1 MDNPDRLNARQRGTN
16 DQAMSSW
23 PRRHRPDYV
32 LIILSLILLTVG
44 LVVIYSISPALSLTN
59 NVSQN
64 YYIDRQMLSIVF
76 GFIAFILAITMP
88 ISFWK
93 RLQNPLIA
101 VAGVS
106 AIAVRLFGQEV
117 NGAYRWIQIGGVSFQ
132 SAELIKIALLIWLA
146 GFLSN
151 RIRTGSITDNKKTL
165 YPVLACLAILGFVV
179 AGLQS
184 DLGSTGVMV
193 VMIAAMAFVAGM
205 PIKRIGVVALLVV
218 ALLGV
223 TIAIAPYR
231 LGRIETYLHP
241 SSNCLTT
248 GYQECQALISV
259 GSGGTIG
266 LGLGRSV
273 QAYGYLPEA
282 SDDSIFAI
290 YSEKF
295 GFIGDIVLLALFMAL
310 FARIKHIIDRAP
322 DDFTKLLSVGILV
335 WFGSQTFINVGG
347 MIGLLPL
354 KGITLPFISY
364 GGTSLVFVI
373 FAVGLLFQ
381 ISRYTTYQVSAKA
394 AGEEVRYDNNTDG
407 RRIRRAYNATTSSS
421 SRT

>member
-1 MDNPDRLNARQRGTN
+1 MDSIDRPSSTKRGAV
-16 DQAMSSW
+16 DQSMIGW
-23 PRRHRPDYV
+23 PRRHRPDYILV
-32 LIILSLILLTVG
+32 ILSLLLLTIG

-64 YYIDRQMLSIVF
+64 YFINRQMLSIVF
-76 GFIAFILAITMP
+76 GFIAFVVAITMP

-93 RLQNPLIA
+93 RLQNPLI
-101 VAGVS
+101 VGAGVS
-106 AIAVRLFGQEV
+106 AIAVRLFGQAV

-151 RIRTGSITDNKKTL
+151 RIRTGTVSDYKKTVF
-165 YPVLACLAILGFVV
+165 PVLASLAILGVVV

-193 VMIAAMAFVAGM
+193 IMIASISLVAGM
-205 PIKRIGVVALLVV
+205 PLKQIGVVGLLVV

-223 TIAIAPYR
+223 AIAIAPYR

-248 GYQECQALISV
+248 GYQACQALISV
-259 GSGGTIG
+259 GSGGMIG

-273 QAYGYLPEA
+273 QAYGYLPE
-282 SDDSIFAI
+282 SSNDSIFAI

-295 GFIGDIVLLALFMAL
+295 GFIGDIVLLSLFVAL
-310 FARIKHIIDRAP
+310 FARIKRIIDRAP
-322 DDFTKLLSVGILV
+322 DDFTKLLAVGILA
-335 WFGSQTFINVGG
+335 WFGSQTLINIGA
-347 MIGLLPL
+347 MIGVLPL

-381 ISRYTTYQVSAKA
+381 ISHYTTYRIATKTS
-394 AGEEVRYDNNTDG
+394 GEEVRYDNSSNG
-407 RRIRRAYNATTSSS
+407 RRVRRSYNPATGSSA
-421 SRT
+421 RT

>member
-1 MDNPDRLNARQRGTN
+1 MAT
-16 DQAMSSW
+16 DQAVAW
-23 PRRHRPDYV
+23 PRRHRPDYIL
-32 LIILSLILLTVG
+32 LILVLILLTIGV
-44 LVVIYSISPALSLTN
+44 VVIYSISPALSLTN
-59 NVSQN
+59 NVGQN
-64 YYIDRQMLSIVF
+64 YFIDKQLLSIAIGFIVF
-76 GFIAFILAITMP
+76 GLAIWLP

-93 RLQNPLIA
+93 RLQNPLI
-101 VAGVS
+101 VIAGLS

-117 NGAYRWIQIGGVSFQ
+117 NGAYRWIQIGGISFQ

-151 RIRTGSITDNKKTL
+151 RIRSGTLGDSRKTL
-165 YPVLACLAILGFVV
+165 YPVLGCLLILVFVV

-184 DLGSTGVMV
+184 DLGSTGVMI
-193 VMIAAMAFVAGM
+193 VMIACMTFVAGM
-205 PIKRIGVVALLVV
+205 PLKRIALVALIVVALFGI
-218 ALLGV
+218 A
-223 TIAIAPYR
+223 IAIAPYR

-248 GYQECQALISV
+248 GYQACQALISV
-259 GSGGTIG
+259 GSGGMIG

-295 GFIGDIVLLALFMAL
+295 GFIGDVIILGLFVALFS
-310 FARIKHIIDRAP
+310 RIKRIIDRAP
-322 DDFTKLLSVGILV
+322 DDFTRLLAVGILA
-335 WFGSQTFINVGG
+335 WFGSQTLINIGA
-347 MIGLLPL
+347 MIGVLPL

-373 FAVGLLFQ
+373 FAVGILFQ
-381 ISRYTTYQVSAKA
+381 ISRYTTYRVPANTN
-394 AGEEVRYDNNTDG
+394 GEGMRYDNSPNG
-407 RRIRRAYNATTSSS
+407 RRIRRTYNAAASSS
-421 SRT
+421 SRA

>member
-1 MDNPDRLNARQRGTN
+1 MDNITRPDSGRRATVDPLTA
-16 DQAMSSW
+16 SW

-32 LIILSLILLTVG
+32 LVVLLLILLTIG

-59 NVSQN
+59 NVGQG
-64 YYIDRQMLSIVF
+64 YFIDRQLLSIVF
-76 GFIAFILAITMP
+76 GFLAFFVAITMP

-101 VAGVS
+101 IAGLS
-106 AIAVRLFGQEV
+106 AIAVRLLGQEV

-151 RIRTGSITDNKKTL
+151 RIRTGSIADNRKTL

-193 VMIAAMAFVAGM
+193 IMIAAMAFVAGM
-205 PIKRIGVVALLVV
+205 PLKGVGIAALGVV

-223 TIAIAPYR
+223 TIAITPYR

-248 GYQECQALISV
+248 GYQACQAIISV

-282 SDDSIFAI
+282 ADDSIFAI

-295 GFIGDIVLLALFMAL
+295 GFIGDIVLLSLFVALFV
-310 FARIKHIIDRAP
+310 RIKNIIDRAP
-322 DDFTKLLSVGILV
+322 DDFTKLLSVGILA
-335 WFGSQTFINVGG
+335 WFGSQTLINVGG

-373 FAVGLLFQ
+373 FAIGLLFQ
-381 ISRYTTYQVSAKA
+381 ISRYTTYQVTSKLP
-394 AGEEVRYDNNTDG
+394 GEEVRYDNNPNG
-407 RRIRRAYNATTSSS
+407 RRVRRPYNAATRSS

>member
-1 MDNPDRLNARQRGTN
+1 MDNPDRLNARQRGTS
-16 DQAMSSW
+16 DQLMSTW

-32 LIILSLILLTVG
+32 LIILALILLTVG

-64 YYIDRQMLSIVF
+64 YYINRQMLSIVF
-76 GFIAFILAITMP
+76 GFIAFIVAITMP
-88 ISFWK
+88 ISLWK

-101 VAGVS
+101 IAGLS
-106 AIAVRLFGQEV
+106 AVAVRLFGTAV

-146 GFLSN
+146 GFLST
-151 RIRTGSITDNKKTL
+151 RIRTGTMSDYKKTL
-165 YPVLACLAILGFVV
+165 IPILGCLLILVIVV

-193 VMIAAMAFVAGM
+193 IMVGCMSLVAGM
-205 PIKRIGVVALLVV
+205 PIKQIGLVALIVLV
-218 ALLGV
+218 LGGLA
-223 TIAIAPYR
+223 IAVAPYR

-248 GYQECQALISV
+248 GYQACQALISV
-259 GSGGTIG
+259 GSGGAIG

-295 GFIGDIVLLALFMAL
+295 GFIGDIVLLALFVAL
-310 FARIKHIIDRAP
+310 FARIKRIIDRAP
-322 DDFTKLLSVGILV
+322 DDYTKLLAVGILV
-335 WFGSQTFINVGG
+335 WFGSQTLINIGA
-347 MIGLLPL
+347 MIGVLPL

-373 FAVGLLFQ
+373 FAIGLLFQ
-381 ISRYTTYQVSAKA
+381 ISRYTTYQVSSKA
-394 AGEEVRYDNNTDG
+394 AGEEVRYDNNSNG
-407 RRIRRAYNATTSSS
+407 RRVRRAYNAATSSS

>member
-1 MDNPDRLNARQRGTN
+1 MVD
-16 DQAMSSW
+16 W
-23 PRRHRPDYV
+23 PRRHRPDYI
-32 LIILSLILLTVG
+32 LIIISLILLTIG
-44 LVVIYSISPALSLTN
+44 LVVLYSISPALSLTN
-59 NVSQN
+59 NVGQN

-76 GFIAFILAITMP
+76 GFIAFIVAITMP

-93 RLQNPLIA
+93 RLQNPLI
-101 VAGVS
+101 VIAGIS

-151 RIRTGSITDNKKTL
+151 RIRMGTISDYKKTL
-165 YPVLACLAILGFVV
+165 YPLLTCLAILAFVV

-193 VMIAAMAFVAGM
+193 VMVATMSYVAGM
-205 PIKRIGVVALLVV
+205 PLRRIGIVALVIV
-218 ALLGV
+218 ALLGI

-241 SSNCLTT
+241 SSNCLTS
-248 GYQECQALISV
+248 GYQACQAIISV
-259 GSGGTIG
+259 GSGGAIG

-282 SDDSIFAI
+282 ADDSIFAI

-295 GFIGDIVLLALFMAL
+295 GFIGVIVLLALFVAL
-310 FARIKHIIDRAP
+310 FSRIKHIIDRAP
-322 DDFTKLLSVGILV
+322 DDFTKLLSVGILA
-335 WFGSQTFINVGG
+335 WLGSQTLINVGG
-347 MIGLLPL
+347 MIGVLPL

-373 FAVGLLFQ
+373 FAIGLLFQ
-381 ISRYTTYQVSAKA
+381 ISRYTTYQVAAKTP
-394 AGEEVRYDNNTDG
+394 GEEDRYDNSSNG
-407 RRIRRAYNATTSSS
+407 RRVRRSYNATAGSS

>member
-1 MDNPDRLNARQRGTN
+1 MDRDRLNARRGEAS
-16 DQAMSSW
+16 DPVMIGW
-23 PRRHRPDYV
+23 PRRHRPDYI
-32 LIILSLILLTVG
+32 LIVLSLMLLTIG

-64 YYIDRQMLSIVF
+64 YYINRQMLSIVF
-76 GFIAFILAITMP
+76 GFIAFAVAITMP

-93 RLQNPLIA
+93 RIQNPLIA
-101 VAGVS
+101 VAAIS

-117 NGAYRWIQIGGVSFQ
+117 NGAYRWIQVGGVSFQ

-151 RIRTGSITDNKKTL
+151 RIRTGTISDYRKAL
-165 YPVLACLAILGFVV
+165 YPVIACLAILGFVV

-193 VMIAAMAFVAGM
+193 IMIASMSFVAGM
-205 PIKRIGVVALLVV
+205 PLKKIGLVALVVV
-218 ALLGV
+218 ALLGI
-223 TIAIAPYR
+223 TIAITPYR

-248 GYQECQALISV
+248 GYQACQALISV
-259 GSGGTIG
+259 GSGGSIG

-282 SDDSIFAI
+282 ADDSIFAI

-295 GFIGDIVLLALFMAL
+295 GYLGDIVLLTLFVALFT
-310 FARIKHIIDRAP
+310 RIKRIVDRAP
-322 DDFTKLLSVGILV
+322 DDYTKLLSVGVLA
-335 WFGSQTFINVGG
+335 WLGSQTLINIGG
-347 MIGLLPL
+347 MIGVLPL

-364 GGTSLVFVI
+364 GGTSLIFII
-373 FAVGLLFQ
+373 FAIGILFQ
-381 ISRYTTYQVSAKA
+381 ISRYTTYQVAAKTS
-394 AGEEVRYDNNTDG
+394 GEEVRYDNNSNG
-407 RRIRRAYNATTSSS
+407 RRVRRSYNAITSSS
-421 SRT
+421 PRT

>member
-1 MDNPDRLNARQRGTN
+1 MDNTVRQSSGKGATV
-16 DQAMSSW
+16 DQSMVGW

-32 LIILSLILLTVG
+32 LIIISLILLTIG

-59 NVSQN
+59 NVSQSYFIN
-64 YYIDRQMLSIVF
+64 RQMLSILF
-76 GFIAFILAITMP
+76 GFVAFVVAITMP

-93 RLQNPLIA
+93 RLQNPLIV
-101 VAGVS
+101 VAGLS
-106 AIAVRLFGQEV
+106 AIAVRLFGQAV

-151 RIRTGSITDNKKTL
+151 RIRTGTISDYKKTL
-165 YPVLACLAILGFVV
+165 YPILACLAILGVIV

-193 VMIAAMAFVAGM
+193 VMIATMALVAGM
-205 PIKRIGVVALLVV
+205 PLKKIGVVGLVII
-218 ALLGV
+218 ALLGI
-223 TIAIAPYR
+223 TIAITPYR

-248 GYQECQALISV
+248 GYQACQAIISV
-259 GSGGTIG
+259 GSGGLIG

-282 SDDSIFAI
+282 ADDSIFAI

-295 GFIGDIVLLALFMAL
+295 GFIGDIVLLALFGAL

-322 DDFTKLLSVGILV
+322 DNFTKLLAVGILA
-335 WFGSQTFINVGG
+335 WFGSQTLINIGA
-347 MIGLLPL
+347 MIGVLPL

-381 ISRYTTYQVSAKA
+381 ISRYTTYQVMANKT
-394 AGEEVRYDNNTDG
+394 GEGVRYDDSSNG
-407 RRIRRAYNATTSSS
+407 RRVGRSYNASAGGS
-421 SRT
+421 SRA

>member
-1 MDNPDRLNARQRGTN
+1 MDNITRPGSGRRVSVDPLMA
-16 DQAMSSW
+16 SW

-32 LIILSLILLTVG
+32 LIVILLILLTIG

-59 NVSQN
+59 NVGQG
-64 YYIDRQMLSIVF
+64 YFIDRQLLSIVF
-76 GFIAFILAITMP
+76 GFIAFFVAITLP

-101 VAGVS
+101 VAGLS

-151 RIRTGSITDNKKTL
+151 RIRTGSISNSRKTL
-165 YPVLACLAILGFVV
+165 YPVLICLAILGFVV

-184 DLGSTGVMV
+184 DLGSTGVMI
-193 VMIAAMAFVAGM
+193 VMMAAMAFVAGM
-205 PIKRIGVVALLVV
+205 PLKGVGIAALVVV
-218 ALLGV
+218 ALLGI
-223 TIAIAPYR
+223 TIAITPYR

-241 SSNCLTT
+241 SSNCLST
-248 GYQECQALISV
+248 GYQACQAIISV

-282 SDDSIFAI
+282 ADDSIFAI

-295 GFIGDIVLLALFMAL
+295 GFIGDIVLLSLFVALFV
-310 FARIKHIIDRAP
+310 RIKNIIDRAP
-322 DDFTKLLSVGILV
+322 DNFTKLLSVGILA
-335 WFGSQTFINVGG
+335 WFGSQTLINVGG

-381 ISRYTTYQVSAKA
+381 ISRYTTYQVASKLP
-394 AGEEVRYDNNTDG
+394 GEEVRYDNNSNG
-407 RRIRRAYNATTSSS
+407 RRVRRSYNAVTRSSP
-421 SRT
+421 RT

>member
-1 MDNPDRLNARQRGTN
+1 MDSSPRSGSVQRAAV
-16 DQAMSSW
+16 DQLPVGW

-32 LIILSLILLTVG
+32 LIIITMILLTIG

-93 RLQNPLIA
+93 RLQNPLIV

-106 AIAVRLFGQEV
+106 AVAVRLFGQEV

-165 YPVLACLAILGFVV
+165 YPVLVCLAILGFVV

-193 VMIAAMAFVAGM
+193 IMIAAMAFVAGM
-205 PIKRIGVVALLVV
+205 PLMRIG
-218 ALLGV
+218 
-223 TIAIAPYR
+223 
-231 LGRIETYLHP
+231 
-241 SSNCLTT
+241 
-248 GYQECQALISV
+248 
-259 GSGGTIG
+259 
-266 LGLGRSV
+266 
-273 QAYGYLPEA
+273 
-282 SDDSIFAI
+282 
-290 YSEKF
+290 
-295 GFIGDIVLLALFMAL
+295 
-310 FARIKHIIDRAP
+310 
-322 DDFTKLLSVGILV
+322 
-335 WFGSQTFINVGG
+335 
-347 MIGLLPL
+347 
-354 KGITLPFISY
+354 
-364 GGTSLVFVI
+364 
-373 FAVGLLFQ
+373 
-381 ISRYTTYQVSAKA
+381 
-394 AGEEVRYDNNTDG
+394 
-407 RRIRRAYNATTSSS
+407 
-421 SRT
+421 

>member
-1 MDNPDRLNARQRGTN
+1 M
-16 DQAMSSW
+16 
-23 PRRHRPDYV
+23 
-32 LIILSLILLTVG
+32 I
-44 LVVIYSISPALSLTN
+44 
-59 NVSQN
+59 
-64 YYIDRQMLSIVF
+64 SIVL
-76 GFIAFILAITMP
+76 GFIAFFVAITMP

-101 VAGVS
+101 VAGIS

-151 RIRTGSITDNKKTL
+151 RIRTGSISDNRKTL
-165 YPVLACLAILGFVV
+165 YPVVACLLILGFVV

-193 VMIAAMAFVAGM
+193 VMIALMAFVAGM
-205 PIKRIGVVALLVV
+205 PLKRVGIVGLVVV
-218 ALLGV
+218 ALLGI
-223 TIAIAPYR
+223 TIAITPYR

-248 GYQECQALISV
+248 GYQACQAIISV
-259 GSGGTIG
+259 GSGGSIG

-282 SDDSIFAI
+282 DDDSIFAI

-295 GFIGDIVLLALFMAL
+295 GFIGDIVLLALFTAL
-310 FARIKHIIDRAP
+310 FVRIKNIIERAP
-322 DDFTKLLSVGILV
+322 DDFTKLLATGVLA
-335 WFGSQTFINVGG
+335 WFASQTLINVGG

-373 FAVGLLFQ
+373 FAIGLLFQ
-381 ISRYTTYQVSAKA
+381 ISRYTTYQVSSKSS
-394 AGEEVRYDNNTDG
+394 GEEVRYDNNPNG
-407 RRIRRAYNATTSSS
+407 RRVGRSYNATTRSS
-421 SRT
+421 SRA

>member
-1 MDNPDRLNARQRGTN
+1 MDSTARSSSGQRVAV
-16 DQAMSSW
+16 DQSMAGW
-23 PRRHRPDYV
+23 PRRHRPDYI
-32 LIILSLILLTVG
+32 LIILSLLLLTFG

-64 YYIDRQMLSIVF
+64 YYIDRQLISIVF
-76 GFIAFILAITMP
+76 GFIAFIVAITMP

-93 RLQNPLIA
+93 RLQNPLIV
-101 VAGVS
+101 VAGIS

-151 RIRTGSITDNKKTL
+151 RIRTGTISDNKKTL
-165 YPVLACLAILGFVV
+165 YPVVVCLAILGFVV

-193 VMIAAMAFVAGM
+193 IMIAAMSFVAGM
-205 PIKRIGVVALLVV
+205 PIKRIGVVALVIV
-218 ALLGV
+218 ALLGITV
-223 TIAIAPYR
+223 AIAPYR

-248 GYQECQALISV
+248 GYQACQALISV

-282 SDDSIFAI
+282 ADDSIFAI

-295 GFIGDIVLLALFMAL
+295 GFIGDVVLLALFMAL
-310 FARIKHIIDRAP
+310 FVRIKHIIDRAP
-322 DDFTKLLSVGILV
+322 DDFTKLLSVGVLA
-335 WFGSQTFINVGG
+335 WLGSQTLINIGG

-364 GGTSLVFVI
+364 GGTSLIFII
-373 FAVGLLFQ
+373 FAIGLIFQ
-381 ISRYTTYQVSAKA
+381 ISRYTTYQVSSKA
-394 AGEEVRYDNNTDG
+394 SGEEVRYDNNSNG
-407 RRIRRAYNATTSSS
+407 RRVRRSYNTTTRSS

>member
-1 MDNPDRLNARQRGTN
+1 MDSSPRSGSIQRAAV
-16 DQAMSSW
+16 DQLPVGW

-32 LIILSLILLTVG
+32 LIIITMILLTIG

-64 YYIDRQMLSIVF
+64 YFIDRQMLSIVF

-93 RLQNPLIA
+93 RLQNPLIV

-106 AIAVRLFGQEV
+106 AVAVRLFGQEV

-151 RIRTGSITDNKKTL
+151 RIRTGSLADNKKTL

-248 GYQECQALISV
+248 GYQACQALISV
-259 GSGGTIG
+259 GSGGAIG

-282 SDDSIFAI
+282 ADDSIFAI

-310 FARIKHIIDRAP
+310 FVRIKHIIDRAP
-322 DDFTKLLSVGILV
+322 DDFTKLLCVGILV
-335 WFGSQTFINVGG
+335 WFGSQTLINVGG

-373 FAVGLLFQ
+373 FAIGLLFQ
-381 ISRYTTYQVSAKA
+381 ISRYTTYQVSTKSS
-394 AGEEVRYDNNTDG
+394 GEEVRYDNNPNG
-407 RRIRRAYNATTSSS
+407 RRVGRSYNPAAGSS

>member
-1 MDNPDRLNARQRGTN
+1 MDNTARSSSGQRVAV
-16 DQAMSSW
+16 DQSMAGW
-23 PRRHRPDYV
+23 PRRHRPDYI
-32 LIILSLILLTVG
+32 LIILSLILLAFG

-64 YYIDRQMLSIVF
+64 YFIDRQMISIVF
-76 GFIAFILAITMP
+76 GFIAFIVAITMP

-93 RLQNPLIA
+93 RIQNPIIV
-101 VAGVS
+101 VAGIS

-151 RIRTGSITDNKKTL
+151 RIRTGTISENRKTL
-165 YPVLACLAILGFVV
+165 YPVLVCLAILGFVV

-193 VMIAAMAFVAGM
+193 IMIAAMSFVAGM
-205 PIKRIGVVALLVV
+205 PIKRIGVVALVIV
-218 ALLGV
+218 ALLSI

-259 GSGGTIG
+259 GSGGAIG
-266 LGLGRSV
+266 LGIGRSV

-282 SDDSIFAI
+282 ADDSIFAI

-310 FARIKHIIDRAP
+310 FIRIKHIIDRAP
-322 DDFTKLLSVGILV
+322 DDFTKLLSIGVLA
-335 WFGSQTFINVGG
+335 WLGSQTLINVGG

-373 FAVGLLFQ
+373 FAIGLIFQ

-394 AGEEVRYDNNTDG
+394 SGEEVRYDNNSNG
-407 RRIRRAYNATTSSS
+407 RRVRRSYNATTGSS

>member
-1 MDNPDRLNARQRGTN
+1 MDSSPRSGSVQRAAV
-16 DQAMSSW
+16 DQLPVGW

-32 LIILSLILLTVG
+32 LIIITMILLTIG

-93 RLQNPLIA
+93 RLQNPLIV

-106 AIAVRLFGQEV
+106 AVAVRLFGQEV

-165 YPVLACLAILGFVV
+165 YPVLVCLAILGFVV

-193 VMIAAMAFVAGM
+193 IMIAAMAFVAGM
-205 PIKRIGVVALLVV
+205 PLMRIGVVALLVV
-218 ALLGV
+218 ALLGIAV
-223 TIAIAPYR
+223 AIAPYR

-248 GYQECQALISV
+248 GYQACQALISV
-259 GSGGTIG
+259 GSGGAIG

-282 SDDSIFAI
+282 ANDSIFAI

-295 GFIGDIVLLALFMAL
+295 GFIGDILLLAIFTGLFI
-310 FARIKHIIDRAP
+310 RIKHIIDRAP
-322 DDFTKLLSVGILV
+322 DDFTKLLSIGILA
-335 WFGSQTFINVGG
+335 WFGSQTLINVGG

-373 FAVGLLFQ
+373 FAIGLLFQ
-381 ISRYTTYQVSAKA
+381 ISRYTTYQVSAKTE
-394 AGEEVRYDNNTDG
+394 GEGVRYDNNSNG
-407 RRIRRAYNATTSSS
+407 RRVGRAHNAATGSS